1 MTIDKEPQVQNKS
14 LEEKA
19 KEVEIF
25 LKEHKASFQLQAE
38 KRMIAYSDNFND
50 YNYSSKQR

>member
-1 MTIDKEPQVQNKS
+1 MTIDKEPRVQNKS

-19 KEVEIF
+19 KEVERF
-25 LKEHKASFQLQAE
+25 LKEQQGSLQLQAA
-38 KRMIAYSDNFND
+38 KRAIAYSDNFND